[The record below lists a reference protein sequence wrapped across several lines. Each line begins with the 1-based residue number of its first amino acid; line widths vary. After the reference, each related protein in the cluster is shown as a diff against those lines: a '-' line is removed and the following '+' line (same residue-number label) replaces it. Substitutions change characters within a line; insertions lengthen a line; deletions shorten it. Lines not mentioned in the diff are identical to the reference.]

1 MLKKILILLFAFV
14 LLLSGCER
22 ADNSVPPEESTQT
35 AVSVPEVSNEA
46 SKEEETSKEPVVIQP
61 PETSDAPVSGEQMEG
76 EFGKYTF
83 ISEENGKTVAGIYSA
98 EQIKEFSDRK
108 EKGEWYTITY
118 DETCYLVEDTVLL
131 FEEYDIVRITDIEGN
146 VHTYYGLSFY
156 SSDEYY
162 ACFNRLASSD
172 DPACSFDLDQDI
184 RDVIFKR
191 LEVLTTAICYEFK
204 SIMGGGIGGDPK
216 IFYFG
221 MEDEMGEEEMS
232 SMSTDIWAVYN
243 DKYAR
248 DLSAYNYGM
257 LVFCYTSIY
266 AVPDV
271 SEGSEDYLQSFDP
284 GEKFPFNAGKY
295 EYGNENKTVIVEIQ
309 ETENFYPV
317 ARIRID
323 NEQHIEQLEKLW
335 AELHSASGKT
345 PDDIF
350 QNSDYRI
357 IVYFNGF
364 ADYFGDMSQNYPT
377 ARSVFYRS
385 DGKFDAFSLAHDANV
400 EQDIYCMG
408 GCDELATSINRIVE
422 EILNIKE

>member
-1 MLKKILILLFAFV
+1 MLKKVLILLFAFV
-14 LLLSGCER
+14 LLLSGCES
-22 ADNSVPPEESTQT
+22 AENSVPPAESSDT
-35 AVSVPEVSNEA
+35 AVSAPEA
-46 SKEEETSKEPVVIQP
+46 SKEEETSKPPVVIQP
-61 PETSDAPVSGEQMEG
+61 PESSDIPIDGEQMEG

-83 ISEENGKTVAGIYSA
+83 ISEENGKTVAGIYKK
-98 EQIKEFSDRK
+98 EQIKEFSERK

-118 DETCYLVEDTVLL
+118 DEMCYLVEDTFKL
-131 FEEYDIVRITDIEGN
+131 FEEYDLVRITDINGE
-146 VHTYYGLSFY
+146 VHTYYGLSFF

-204 SIMGGGIGGDPK
+204 SAMGGGIGGDPK

-221 MEDEMGEEEMS
+221 MENEMSEAEMS
-232 SMSTDIWAVYN
+232 SMSTDIWVVYN
-243 DKYAR
+243 DKRAR
-248 DLSAYNYGM
+248 DLSAYNYGV
-257 LVFCYTSIY
+257 LVFCYTDLY

-271 SEGSEDYLQSFDP
+271 SEGSTDYLQNFDP
-284 GEKFPFNAGKY
+284 GEKFPYNAGKY
-295 EYGNENKTVIVEIQ
+295 EYGNENKTIIVEVQ

-323 NEQHIEQLEKLW
+323 NETHIEELERLW
-335 AELHSASGKT
+335 GELHSASGKT

-364 ADYFGDMSQNYPT
+364 TDYFGDMSQNYPEY
-377 ARSVFYRS
+377 RSVFYRS

-408 GCDELATSINRIVE
+408 GCKELAASINRIVE
-422 EILNIKE
+422 EILNTKE

>member
-1 MLKKILILLFAFV
+1 MSKKVLILLFAFV
-14 LLLSGCER
+14 LLLSGCES
-22 ADNSVPPEESTQT
+22 AENSVPPAESSDT
-35 AVSVPEVSNEA
+35 AVSAPEA
-46 SKEEETSKEPVVIQP
+46 SKEEETSKEPIVIMP
-61 PETSDAPVSGEQMEG
+61 PEASDTPVDGEQMEG

-83 ISEENGKTVAGIYSA
+83 ISEENGKTVAGIYKK
-98 EQIKEFSDRK
+98 EQIKEFSERK

-118 DETCYLVEDTVLL
+118 DEMCYLVEDTFKL
-131 FEEYDIVRITDIEGN
+131 FEEYDLVRITDINGE

-162 ACFNRLASSD
+162 ACFNRLASSH

-191 LEVLTTAICYEFK
+191 LEVLTTSICYEFK
-204 SIMGGGIGGDPK
+204 SAMGNGIGGDPK
-216 IFYFG
+216 MFYFG
-221 MEDEMGEEEMS
+221 MEDEMSEAEMS
-232 SMSTDIWAVYN
+232 SMSTDIWVVYN
-243 DKYAR
+243 DKRHR
-248 DLSAYNYGM
+248 DLSAYNYGV
-257 LVFCYTSIY
+257 LVFCYTDLY

-271 SEGSEDYLQSFDP
+271 SEGSTDYLQNFDP
-284 GEKFPFNAGKY
+284 GEKFPYNAGKY
-295 EYGNENKTVIVEIQ
+295 EYGNENKTIIVEVQ

-323 NEQHIEQLEKLW
+323 NETHIEELERLW
-335 AELHSASGKT
+335 GELHSASGKT

-364 ADYFGDMSQNYPT
+364 ADYFGDMSQNCPEH
-377 ARSVFYRS
+377 RSVFYRS
-385 DGKFDAFSLAHDANV
+385 DGKFDTFSLAHDTNI
-400 EQDIYCMG
+400 EQDVYCMG
-408 GCDELATSINRIVE
+408 GCEELAASINRIVE

>member
-1 MLKKILILLFAFV
+1 MLKKLLIILFALVLLF
-14 LLLSGCER
+14 SGCES
-22 ADNSVPPEESTQT
+22 AENSETSEESS
-35 AVSVPEVSNEA
+35 ASAEA
-46 SKEEETSKEPVVIQP
+46 SKEEETSKAPVVIQP

-83 ISEENGKTVAGIYSA
+83 VSEEKGKTVAGIYKQ
-98 EQIKEFSDRK
+98 EQIREFADRR
-108 EKGEWYTITY
+108 EDGEWYTITY
-118 DETCYLVEDTVLL
+118 DEMCYLVEDTFKL
-131 FEEYDIVRITDIEGN
+131 FEEYDLVRITDIEGK

-162 ACFNRLASSD
+162 SCFNRLASSH

-191 LEVLTTAICYEFK
+191 LEVLTASICYNFPGR
-204 SIMGGGIGGDPK
+204 MGGEIGGNPK
-216 IFYFG
+216 IIYFG
-221 MEDEMGEEEMS
+221 MDKEISKEDMK
-232 SMSTDIWAVYN
+232 SMSTKVWTVYN
-243 DKYAR
+243 ERFDQ
-248 DLSAYNYGM
+248 DLRAYQYGA
-257 LVFCYTSIY
+257 LVICYTDLY

-271 SEGSEDYLQSFDP
+271 SEGSTDHLINFDP
-284 GEKFPFNAGKY
+284 GEKFPYSAGKY
-295 EYGNENKTVIVEIQ
+295 EYGNQNKTVIVEIQ

-323 NEQHIEQLEKLW
+323 GEQHIEELEKLW
-335 AELHSASGKT
+335 GELHSASDKT

-364 ADYFGDMSQNYPT
+364 ADYFGDMSQNCPEY
-377 ARSVFYRS
+377 RSVFYRS
-385 DGKFDAFSLAHDANV
+385 DGKFDAFSLSHDTNI

-408 GCDELATSINRIVE
+408 GCKELATSINRIVE
-422 EILNIKE
+422 KILNTKE

>member
-1 MLKKILILLFAFV
+1 MLKKVSILLFAFV
-14 LLLSGCER
+14 LLLSGCES
-22 ADNSVPPEESTQT
+22 AENSRIPEEC
-35 AVSVPEVSNEA
+35 VSFAEA
-46 SKEEETSKEPVVIQP
+46 SKEEETSKEPIVIMP
-61 PETSDAPVSGEQMEG
+61 PEASDTPVDGEQMEG

-83 ISEENGKTVAGIYSA
+83 ISEENGKTVAGIYKK
-98 EQIKEFSDRK
+98 EQIKEFSERK

-118 DETCYLVEDTVLL
+118 YEMCYLVEDTFKL
-131 FEEYDIVRITDIEGN
+131 FEEYDLVRITDINGE

-204 SIMGGGIGGDPK
+204 SAMGGGIGGDPK

-221 MEDEMGEEEMS
+221 MENEMSEAEMS
-232 SMSTDIWAVYN
+232 SMSTDIWVVYN
-243 DKYAR
+243 DKRAR
-248 DLSAYNYGM
+248 DLSAYNYGV
-257 LVFCYTSIY
+257 LVFCYTDLY

-271 SEGSEDYLQSFDP
+271 SEGSTDYLQNFDP
-284 GEKFPFNAGKY
+284 GEKFPYNAGKY
-295 EYGNENKTVIVEIQ
+295 EYGNENKTIIVEVQ

-323 NEQHIEQLEKLW
+323 NQQHIEEPERLW
-335 AELHSASGKT
+335 GELHSASGKT

-364 ADYFGDMSQNYPT
+364 ADYFGDMSQNYPEY
-377 ARSVFYRS
+377 RSVFYRS

-408 GCDELATSINRIVE
+408 GCKELAASINRIVE
-422 EILNIKE
+422 EILNTKE